1 MKKIV
6 FLLLATTSMMFAQS
20 SSELVKTTE
29 KVKEL
34 TEKGLSNVNNIS
46 VNVKEASTNTKEI
59 VKSTSN
65 AVSTVYDDGKSA
77 TATVY
82 GDGKDIV
89 KQLYEDSKHLGSKL
103 EGAISYVAEGLKTTS
118 IKAWEI
124 LVKQQLVWSYCFL
137 FLTLLSVYSIYRF
150 FNQWK
155 TMNSDVDES
164 GDIKQSHIIL
174 TFMLGVVAVVSSLA
188 SGLHFEQ
195 MITGF
200 VNPEFGALR
209 TLVEIIQQN
218 IR

>member
-20 SSELVKTTE
+20 GSKLVKTTE

-34 TEKGLSNVNNIS
+34 TEKSVSNINNVS
-46 VNVKEASTNTKEI
+46 VNVKETSSNAKEL
-59 VKSTSN
+59 VKTTSN
-65 AVSTVYDDGKSA
+65 AVGTAYQDGKSA
-77 TATVY
+77 TSTVY
-82 GDGKDIV
+82 GDGKEIV
-89 KQLYEDSKHLGSKL
+89 KQLYGDTKEFGSKL
-103 EGAISYVAEGLKTTS
+103 EGALTYVAEGLKTTS

-137 FLTLLSVYSIYRF
+137 FLTLLSLYSVYKF
-150 FNQWK
+150 FNQYSK
-155 TMNSDVDES
+155 TVSDVDNA
-164 GDIKQSHIIL
+164 GDIKQSNIALSTIL
-174 TFMLGVVAVVSSLA
+174 GTIALSSSIVSGV
-188 SGLHFEQ
+188 HFEQ

>member
-20 SSELVKTTE
+20 GSELVKTTE

-34 TEKGLSNVNNIS
+34 TEKGLSNVNNVSI
-46 VNVKEASTNTKEI
+46 NVKETSSNAKEL
-59 VKSTSN
+59 VKTTSN
-65 AVSTVYDDGKSA
+65 AVDKVYEDGKSA
-77 TATVY
+77 TGTLY
-82 GDGKDIV
+82 GDGKELA
-89 KQLYEDSKHLGSKL
+89 KQLYGDSKLLGSKL
-103 EGAISYVAEGLKTTS
+103 EDALTYAAEGLKTTS

-137 FLTLLSVYSIYRF
+137 FLTLLSLYSVYKF
-150 FNQWK
+150 FNQYSK
-155 TMNSDVDES
+155 TVSDVDDA
-164 GDIKQSHIIL
+164 GDIKTSNFVLSMIL
-174 TFMLGVVAVVSSLA
+174 GAIALASSIVSSV
-188 SGLHFEQ
+188 HFEQ

>member
-1 MKKIV
+1 MKKTV
-6 FLLLATTSMMFAQS
+6 FLLLSTTSMMFAQS
-20 SSELVKTTE
+20 GSELVKTTE

-34 TEKGLSNVNNIS
+34 TEKGFSNVNNVS
-46 VNVKEASTNTKEI
+46 VNVKEASNNTKEI

-65 AVSTVYDDGKSA
+65 AVSTVYGDGKTA

-82 GDGKDIV
+82 GDSKDIV
-89 KQLYEDSKHLGSKL
+89 KQLYDDSKILGGKL

-137 FLTLLSVYSIYRF
+137 FLTLLSLYSVYRF

-155 TMNSDVDES
+155 IMNTDLDES
-164 GDIKQSHIIL
+164 GDIKGNQGGLTAIL
-174 TFMLGVVAVVSSLA
+174 GLIALFSSIVS
-188 SGLHFEQ
+188 GIHFEQ
-195 MITGF
+195 MITGL

-209 TLVEIIQQN
+209 TLFEIIQQN
-218 IR
+218 IK

>member
-34 TEKGLSNVNNIS
+34 TEKGLSNVNNVS

-209 TLVEIIQQN
+209 TLFEIIQQN
-218 IR
+218 IK

>member
-20 SSELVKTTE
+20 GSELVKTTE

-34 TEKGLSNVNNIS
+34 TEKGLSNVNNVS
-46 VNVKEASTNTKEI
+46 VNVKEASNNTKEV
-59 VKSTSN
+59 VKATSN
-65 AVSTVYDDGKSA
+65 AVGTAYQDGKSA

-82 GDGKDIV
+82 GDSKDIV
-89 KQLYEDSKHLGSKL
+89 KQLYEDSKHLGGKL

-137 FLTLLSVYSIYRF
+137 FLTLLSLYSVYRF

-155 TMNSDVDES
+155 IMVTDTDES
-164 GDIKQSHIIL
+164 GDVKQSHITL
-174 TFMLGVVAVVSSLA
+174 TFVLGVVAVVSSLT

-209 TLVEIIQQN
+209 TLFEIIQQN
-218 IR
+218 IK

>member
-20 SSELVKTTE
+20 GSTLVEKSEKLKEFTEKSVSNINNVSVNVKETSSNAKELVKTT
-29 KVKEL
+29 
-34 TEKGLSNVNNIS
+34 
-46 VNVKEASTNTKEI
+46 
-59 VKSTSN
+59 SN
-65 AVSTVYDDGKSA
+65 AVGTAYQDGKSA
-77 TATVY
+77 TSTLY
-82 GDGKDIV
+82 GDGKELA
-89 KQLYEDSKHLGSKL
+89 KQLYGDSKLLGSKL
-103 EGAISYVAEGLKTTS
+103 EDALTYAAEGLKTTS

-137 FLTLLSVYSIYRF
+137 FLTLLSLYSVYKF
-150 FNQWK
+150 FNQYSK
-155 TMNSDVDES
+155 TVSDVDDA
-164 GDIKQSHIIL
+164 GDIKTSNFVLSLIL
-174 TFMLGVVAVVSSLA
+174 GAIALSSSIVSGV
-188 SGLHFEQ
+188 HFEQ

>member
-20 SSELVKTTE
+20 GSELVKTTE

-34 TEKGLSNVNNIS
+34 TEKGLSNVNNVS
-46 VNVKEASTNTKEI
+46 VNVKEASNNTKEV
-59 VKSTSN
+59 VKATSN
-65 AVSTVYDDGKSA
+65 AVGTAYQDGKSA
-77 TATVY
+77 TSTVY
-82 GDGKDIV
+82 SDGKDIV
-89 KQLYEDSKHLGSKL
+89 KQLYEDSKHLGGKL

-137 FLTLLSVYSIYRF
+137 FLTLLSLYSIYRF

-155 TMNSDVDES
+155 IMNSDLDES
-164 GDIKQSHIIL
+164 GDVKQSHIAL
-174 TFMLGVVAVVSSLA
+174 TFVLGVVAVVSSIT
-188 SGLHFEQ
+188 SGIHFEQ

-209 TLVEIIQQN
+209 TLFEIIQQN
-218 IR
+218 IK

>member
-20 SSELVKTTE
+20 GSELVKTTE

-34 TEKGLSNVNNIS
+34 TEKGLSNVNNVS
-46 VNVKEASTNTKEI
+46 VNVKEASNNTKEV
-59 VKSTSN
+59 VKATSN
-65 AVSTVYDDGKSA
+65 AVGTAYQDGKSA
-77 TATVY
+77 TSTIY

-137 FLTLLSVYSIYRF
+137 FLTLLSLYSVYRF

-155 TMNSDVDES
+155 IMNSDLDES
-164 GDIKQSHIIL
+164 GDVKQSHIAL
-174 TFMLGVVAVVSSLA
+174 TFVLGVVAVVSSLA

-209 TLVEIIQQN
+209 TLFEIIQQN
-218 IR
+218 IK

>member
-20 SSELVKTTE
+20 GSELVKTSE

-34 TEKGLSNVNNIS
+34 TEKGLSNVNNVS
-46 VNVKEASTNTKEI
+46 VNVKEASNNTKEV
-59 VKSTSN
+59 VKATSN
-65 AVSTVYDDGKSA
+65 AVGTAYQDSKSA

-82 GDGKDIV
+82 GDSKNIV

-137 FLTLLSVYSIYRF
+137 FLTLLSLYSVYRF

-155 TMNSDVDES
+155 IMNSDLDES
-164 GDIKQSHIIL
+164 EDIKQSHIVL
-174 TFMLGVVAVVSSLA
+174 TFVLGVVAVVSSLA
-188 SGLHFEQ
+188 SGIHFEQ

-209 TLVEIIQQN
+209 TLFEIIQQN
-218 IR
+218 IK

>member
-20 SSELVKTTE
+20 GSELVKTTE

-34 TEKGLSNVNNIS
+34 TEKGLSNVNNVSI
-46 VNVKEASTNTKEI
+46 NVKEASNNTKEL
-59 VKSTSN
+59 VKTTSN
-65 AVSTVYDDGKSA
+65 AVGTAYQDGKSA
-77 TATVY
+77 TSTLY
-82 GDGKDIV
+82 QDGKELT
-89 KQLYEDSKHLGSKL
+89 KQLYGDSKLLGSKL
-103 EGAISYVAEGLKTTS
+103 EDALTYAAEGLKTTS

-137 FLTLLSVYSIYRF
+137 FLTLLSLYSIYRF

-155 TMNSDVDES
+155 IMNSDLDES
-164 GDIKQSHIIL
+164 GDIKQSHIAL
-174 TFMLGVVAVVSSLA
+174 TFVLGVIATMSSLA
-188 SGLHFEQ
+188 SGINFEQ